1 MPFSYEMSPATGL
14 ILIGDDEVWEFHRQ
28 WNGKVALTDTVA
40 QWSKKSCD
48 IGQPV
53 TLYRYMIDDAPRRV
67 ARQESLPMD
76 APAPSSVKPV
86 KPIQPKAATP
96 VAAPLKPAK
105 ADSVK
110 RTDVAIKKDSA
121 AVPAVPIEK
130 KVSQSATES
139 KQAKPDASQ
148 MPVTEIPDSP
158 TSIQSENNNPKTH
171 ISQ

>member
-1 MPFSYEMSPATGL
+1 M
-14 ILIGDDEVWEFHRQ
+14 V
-28 WNGKVALTDTVA
+28 
-40 QWSKKSCD
+40 KKSCD

-53 TLYRYMIDDAPRRV
+53 TLYRYVIDDAPRRV

-86 KPIQPKAATP
+86 KTTQPKAATTA
-96 VAAPLKPAK
+96 VAPLPPAK

-110 RTDVAIKKDSA
+110 RTAVATKKDST
-121 AVPAVPIEK
+121 AVPAVPVEK

-148 MPVTEIPDSP
+148 TPVTEIPDSP
-158 TSIQSENNNPKTH
+158 TAVQSENNNPKTH